1 MAEIESIAEFPFE
14 FYDQLFTI
22 VLGNDRKLYAPIPLM
37 CAALHVQPTGQIQRI
52 ERDPVL
58 VDAMRLVK
66 FEHYPYGDQG
76 ELRSREVQALR
87 LDRLPY
93 FLGGI
98 DVSRISNDETKEA
111 VIRFKLEFAD
121 RAWAAFRSELLPPD
135 MLAELD
141 TSLSPDQEA
150 YFVMMDRA
158 AKIRRNLLAHEGQL
172 KGHEERIEKI
182 EKDVETLKARLI
194 SVVTLNKS
202 QMRQAQKMISLVAK
216 LLEKKGVSASFVNV
230 HGRVKDFFDVPSYT
244 LIAESDFP
252 KLRRFLAQQ
261 YNANTPPGTP
271 LPTIFEEPDQRSLF

>member
-52 ERDPVL
+52 QRDPVL

-98 DVSRISNDETKEA
+98 DISRISNDETKEA

-141 TSLSPDQEA
+141 TSLSPDQQV
-150 YFVMMDRA
+150 YYGMMDRA
-158 AKIRRNLLAHEGQL
+158 TEIRRDLLAHEGLL
-172 KGHEERIEKI
+172 KGHEDRIEKI
-182 EKDVETLKARLI
+182 EKDIDTLKARLI

-216 LLEKKGVSASFVNV
+216 LLEKKGVSASFANV

-261 YNANTPPGTP
+261 YNANTPTGTP
-271 LPTIFEEPDQRSLF
+271 LPTVFEEPDQRSLF